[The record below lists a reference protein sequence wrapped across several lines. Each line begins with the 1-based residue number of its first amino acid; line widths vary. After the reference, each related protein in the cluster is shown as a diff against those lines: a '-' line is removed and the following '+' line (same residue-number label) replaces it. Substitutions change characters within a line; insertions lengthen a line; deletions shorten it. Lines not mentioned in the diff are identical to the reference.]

1 MKKILLVYIF
11 LFFNINISLFADEEK
26 CGTFDL
32 KCKSKKF
39 VEDTK
44 KFQNEGLEKSKD
56 QIKRG
61 KDKIKDLNPLKKK

>member
-1 MKKILLVYIF
+1 MKKILLIF
-11 LFFNINISLFADEEK
+11 ILLFFNINISLSADEEK

-32 KCKSKKF
+32 SCKTKKF

-61 KDKIKDLNPLKKK
+61 KDKIKDLNPLKK